1 MANSKG
7 VTGRKACTMIR
18 AAFCLA
24 FFTYLCCSKV
34 RYCGIN
40 FLCIFWTRFQAC
52 LQQMPLFLFRL
63 SKKVNIIVAVEW
75 TTKAFEKK
83 KILKR
88 NLGLAGNQTLTFTL
102 AGHNALSIELIK
114 LAGEQTVVTGLP
126 WSEKSQGKTK
136 IMVRETSGKIFDI
149 VKVSEKLGN
158 SVFWFIVHKFSSRF
172 WNALFFFWKRQKVCC
187 KAREAISIWHSSSD
201 TCSSCGQW
209 FLL

>member
-24 FFTYLCCSKV
+24 LFTYLCCSKV
-34 RYCGIN
+34 TYCGIN

-83 KILKR
+83 NPEKKFR
-88 NLGLAGNQTLTFTL
+88 LGWESTLTFTL
-102 AGHNALSIELIK
+102 AGHSALSIELIK
-114 LAGEQTVVTGLP
+114 LAGERTVVTGLP

-136 IMVRETSGKIFDI
+136 IFQGKGKVRENLWYCQSQW
-149 VKVSEKLGN
+149 KVREFCFL
-158 SVFWFIVHKFSSRF
+158 VYSS
-172 WNALFFFWKRQKVCC
+172 
-187 KAREAISIWHSSSD
+187 
-201 TCSSCGQW
+201 
-209 FLL
+209 